1 MQRDLMAKKAAKKKS
16 VRKKK
21 LKVVQAEAKE
31 RVDKIFP
38 ILKKTYPDA
47 KIALEFDTPVHLLV
61 AVILSAQC
69 TDVRV
74 NIVTKDLFKKY
85 KNAADFAAADIEV
98 FQQEIRST
106 GFYKNKAKNIIGAA
120 KAIIEEHGGKVP
132 DTMEELLEL
141 PGVGRK
147 TANCILGNAYNT
159 PGITCD
165 THVIRLSR
173 RLGLSANT
181 DPVKLEY
188 DLMEIVPKKR
198 LGGWTMFSHLIIW
211 HGRNIC
217 KARKPDCGNC
227 PIAEFCPS
235 ANDPG
240 LW

>member
-1 MQRDLMAKKAAKKKS
+1 MAKKKAAKKKT
-16 VRKKK
+16 VKKK
-21 LKVVQAEAKE
+21 TVKVVQAEAQQ
-31 RVDKIFP
+31 RVDAIFP
-38 ILKKTYPDA
+38 ILKKTYPGA
-47 KIALEFDTPVHLLV
+47 KIALEFGDPVQLMV
-61 AVILSAQC
+61 SVILSAQC
-69 TDVRV
+69 TDFRV

-85 KNAADFAAADIEV
+85 KNVKAFANADIEE
-98 FQQEIRST
+98 FQQDIRST
-106 GFYKNKAKNIIGAA
+106 GFYRNKAKNIIGAA
-120 KAIIEEHGGKVP
+120 KAVISKHGGKVP
-132 DTMEELLEL
+132 DNMEELLEL

-173 RLGLSANT
+173 RLGLSANS
-181 DPVKLEY
+181 DPVKLEF

-217 KARKPDCGNC
+217 KARKPDCENC

-235 ANDPG
+235 ANNPD

>member
-1 MQRDLMAKKAAKKKS
+1 MAKKKAAKKKT
-16 VRKKK
+16 VAKKK
-21 LKVVQAEAKE
+21 LKVVQDVAKK
-31 RVDKIFP
+31 RVDAIFP
-38 ILKKTYPDA
+38 ILKKTYPGA
-47 KIALEFDTPVHLLV
+47 KIALEFDTPAQLLV
-61 AVILSAQC
+61 SVILSAQC
-69 TDVRV
+69 TDIRV

-85 KNAADFAAADIEV
+85 KDISAFADADIEE
-98 FQQEIRST
+98 FQQDIRST
-106 GFYKNKAKNIIGAA
+106 GFYRNKAKNIIGAA
-120 KAIIEEHGGKVP
+120 KAIIAEHGGKVP
-132 DTMEELLEL
+132 DNMEELLEL

-147 TANCILGNAYNT
+147 TANCVLGNAYNT

-173 RLGLSANT
+173 RLGLSENS
-181 DPVKLEY
+181 DPVKLEF

-217 KARKPDCGNC
+217 KARKPDCENC

-235 ANDPG
+235 AGDPL